1 MNSKTFEAVKRILDN
16 CQALEK
22 KETIDRLMRA
32 FSITREKALEYYN
45 DWRKDYMKGLNIAAL
60 YPKFQPVS
68 IQVRTDSALYEIT
81 TEKIKI
87 LKEYTVFK
95 SCIIPD
101 EILDLNKIRKDLI
114 SNHNLGYIGN
124 E

>member
-1 MNSKTFEAVKRILDN
+1 MNSKTFADVKKLLDN
-16 CQALEK
+16 CQALD
-22 KETIDRLMRA
+22 KEESIKRLISG
-32 FSITREKALEYYN
+32 FKITREKALEYYS
-45 DWRKDYMKGLNIAAL
+45 DWRKDFMKGLNIQAL
-60 YPKFQPVS
+60 YPKFQPVG
-68 IQVRTDSALYEIT
+68 IIVRTDSAMYEIT

-101 EILDLNKIRKDLI
+101 EILDLDKIRKDLI
-114 SNHNLGYIGN
+114 SKHHLGYIGN